1 MKKRYSP
8 VEQWGTVSEY
18 LLGEGGRRHSE
29 AAVEVSRMGP
39 KKLRGLHK
47 DIRLLLDSGDLER
60 RRTEAG
66 WRIFKSQQK
75 ENSK

>member
-1 MKKRYSP
+1 MKKRYS
-8 VEQWGTVSEY
+8 
-18 LLGEGGRRHSE
+18 
-29 AAVEVSRMGP
+29 AVEVSGMSP
-39 KKLRGLHK
+39 KKLRDFHRNL
-47 DIRLLLDSGDLER
+47 RQLLDSGDLER